1 MTIKELE
8 TQAAA
13 GTQMPEGL
21 TAAEQLAFLSLRI
34 NYVLFKLGKLDL
46 EQAKWEKVRI
56 IKEYEQNVLKLKS
69 WNEAHERMKNLAPIL
84 PQLKDSGCKTCRKF
98 FHVLSG
104 YKGENEVDV

>member
-13 GTQMPEGL
+13 GTPMPEELNG
-21 TAAEQLAFLSLRI
+21 AEQLAFLSLRI
-34 NYVLFKLGKLDL
+34 LYVLYALERIDL
-46 EQAKWEKVRI
+46 EQAKREKVRI

-69 WNEAHERMKNLAPIL
+69 WNEAHERMQNLAPIL
-84 PQLKDSGCKTCRKF
+84 PMLKESGCETCRKF

-104 YKGENEVDV
+104 YKGEN